1 MTKLDEKCSLIKVCV
16 MKMAKRV
23 EDMYSISLEIMETG
37 NTEAAL
43 KVIEM
48 DSFVNSAEEEINDL
62 AIEALCLL
70 SPVASDLRKVI
81 TGIKI
86 ASDLER
92 IGDYAKSIAG
102 FVVRNGKLNSEL
114 ASMAKD
120 LGDAFLAMIDHAMDS
135 YNKSDAVWAM
145 SIPEEDAQIDKI
157 YDEIVKYLQDKIR
170 KQEMADDI
178 IPILSMLR
186 NLKRAGEHTKNIC
199 EHTIFEVKGQHIE
212 FN

>member
-1 MTKLDEKCSLIKVCV
+1 MTKLDEKCSLIKECV
-16 MKMAKRV
+16 MKMAKQV

>member
-1 MTKLDEKCSLIKVCV
+1 MTKLDEKCSLIKECV

>member
-1 MTKLDEKCSLIKVCV
+1 MTKLDEKCSLIKDCV

-23 EDMYSISLEIMETG
+23 EDMYALSLELIETG
-37 NTEAAL
+37 NTETAL

-81 TGIKI
+81 SAIKI

-102 FVVRNGKLNSEL
+102 FVVRNGKLDPEL
-114 ASMAKD
+114 ALKAKD
-120 LGDAFLAMIDHAMDS
+120 LGDAFLTMIDHAMDS
-135 YNKSDAVWAM
+135 YNKSDATWAM
-145 SIPEEDAQIDKI
+145 SIPEEDLQIDKI
-157 YDEIVKYLQDKIR
+157 YDEIVKYLQDKIK
-170 KQEMADDI
+170 KQEVSDDI
-178 IPILSMLR
+178 IPVLGMLR